1 MGLRM
6 KRTKGMNKSRFRKS
20 FLGIAVAAVVTFT
33 ISGCEQADETVK
45 LYMNSEQCAKE
56 SGNTL
61 EQCQT
66 AEKEA
71 QKVAAETAP
80 KFGTYAECYE
90 EFGNMCQHNSAAA
103 ASTGGESPWMP
114 LMMGYMLGNMMGSS
128 NSYHAAPMYQSRS
141 GQWVDN
147 KARSYDVKPGKSFKV
162 TKSAINPKVEAPRS
176 TWSGSKSSFSSSKTT
191 TRGGFGSSVGRSSSS
206 FGG

>member
-1 MGLRM
+1 M
-6 KRTKGMNKSRFRKS
+6 KRTKNINKSRFRKS
-20 FLGIAVAAVVTFT
+20 FLGFAVAAAVTFT
-33 ISGCEQADETVK
+33 LSGCEQADETVK

-90 EFGNMCQHNSAAA
+90 EFGSMCQHNTAAA

-114 LMMGYMLGNMMGSS
+114 LMMGYMLGNMRGSS
-128 NSYHAAPMYQSRS
+128 NSYHA
-141 GQWVDN
+141 
-147 KARSYDVKPGKSFKV
+147 
-162 TKSAINPKVEAPRS
+162 APRS

>member
-1 MGLRM
+1 M
-6 KRTKGMNKSRFRKS
+6 KRTKVMNKSRFRKS
-20 FLGIAVAAVVTFT
+20 FLGFAIAATVSFT
-33 ISGCEQADETVK
+33 LTACEQADETVK

-80 KFGTYAECYE
+80 KFGSYPDCYE
-90 EFGNMCQHNSAAA
+90 EYGSMCQHNPQA
-103 ASTGGESPWMP
+103 ASTGSSDSPWMP
-114 LMMGYMLGNMMGSS
+114 LMMGYMLGNMMGSN
-128 NSYHAAPMYQSRS
+128 NSYQAAPMYQDRS
-141 GQWVDN
+141 GKWVDN
-147 KARSYDVKPGKSFKV
+147 KSRSYDVKPGKAFKV
-162 TKSAINPKVEAPRS
+162 TKSAIQPKAQAPRS
-176 TWSGSKSSFSSSKTT
+176 TWSGSKSSFSSSSKTT